1 MKIIATDMYGRE
13 IPDRLICPAIE
24 ELDGKLIVNLLNTL
38 HEGGEWFYKLVEDK
52 DVENV

>member
-1 MKIIATDMYGRE
+1 MKIIATDFYGLER
-13 IPDRLICPAIE
+13 RLICPAIE

-52 DVENV
+52 EI